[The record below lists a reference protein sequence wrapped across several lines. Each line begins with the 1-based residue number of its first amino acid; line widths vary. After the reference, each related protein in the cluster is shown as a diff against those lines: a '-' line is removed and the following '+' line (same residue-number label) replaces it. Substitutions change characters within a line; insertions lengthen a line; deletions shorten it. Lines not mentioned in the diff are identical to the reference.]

1 MRSIQNLFK
10 IGGKIYKEKRKK
22 KCLAKISISTAYI
35 PPFTVTCSKSEKQLE
50 INAGIEPACYAP

>member
-10 IGGKIYKEKRKK
+10 IGGKIYIKKK

-35 PPFTVTCSKSEKQLE
+35 PPFTVTRSKSEKQLE